1 MANTVFSVLIKK
13 CKDQAE
19 ALKESLARGKAKSFE
34 EYKET
39 CGSIR
44 GLEYAI
50 KEIEDLSRNYEDSID
65 E

>member
-1 MANTVFSVLIKK
+1 MPKTVFDVLT
-13 CKDQAE
+13 
-19 ALKESLARGKAKSFE
+19 ESYQRQIEVLTGALARGSAKNYE

>member
-13 CKDQAE
+13 CQDHAD
-19 ALKESLARGKAKSFE
+19 ALSDSLAHGKAKSFE
-34 EYKET
+34 EYKEA

>member
-1 MANTVFSVLIKK
+1 MPKTVFDVLTES
-13 CKDQAE
+13 CKSKID
-19 ALKESLARGKAKSFE
+19 ALKESLARGSARNFE
-34 EYKET
+34 EYKEA